1 MLKLWSFPKETH
13 NVWATYFSFE
23 EACRMQELRAI
34 TGLDAS
40 GTDSW
45 KGVAAPNMANFER
58 ARKNLQTP
66 KCLRLGPLL
75 VAAVEA
81 VLRQSLKNFLSFKVS
96 SILLREGYQAQIQ
109 REESL
114 GDMLGRGPFQMYP
127 PTIFAITPI

>member
-66 KCLRLGPLL
+66 
-75 VAAVEA
+75 
-81 VLRQSLKNFLSFKVS
+81 QSLKNFLSFKVS